1 VSLLEFDELTRA
13 RNTVQAMN
21 ETQRACLATLRERYG
36 KRGMDVH
43 DFAGD
48 DNLLHVVVYGRITG
62 AEVEVHTIALDGQMD
77 AEAPAD

>member
-1 VSLLEFDELTRA
+1 
-13 RNTVQAMN
+13 MN
-21 ETQRACLATLRERYG
+21 DTQRACLATLREQYS

-43 DFAGD
+43 DFDGD

-77 AEAPAD
+77 AEAPS

>member
-1 VSLLEFDELTRA
+1 
-13 RNTVQAMN
+13 MN

-43 DFAGD
+43 DFDGD

-62 AEVEVHTIALDGQMD
+62 AEVEVHTIALNGQMD